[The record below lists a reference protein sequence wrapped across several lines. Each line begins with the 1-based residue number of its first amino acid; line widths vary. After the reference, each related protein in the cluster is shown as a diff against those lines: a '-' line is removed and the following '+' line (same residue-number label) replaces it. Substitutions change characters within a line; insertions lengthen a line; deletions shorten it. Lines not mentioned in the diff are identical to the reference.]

1 MYKAPKEYFIIK
13 DYIDNEKMSLQGYV
27 YFFLRIPKDFI
38 EWLIRY
44 LPGSVG
50 IIIRRYYYK
59 LVLKKVGK
67 NVTIDE
73 GVYFHGNNIEIDDW
87 ACIDKFSVI
96 RCYSRLRIGK
106 RVHIGVSVIIHAALN
121 SEIIIDDNTGIADRC
136 SLYSLT
142 NSYAPNKRIGG
153 PICKSKEVKTR
164 SGPIIIDKDCFLGTG
179 CLVLPNV
186 KIRFGSIISSQSII
200 RKNIAELGIYDKNS
214 KLIMK
219 RRFDKNIFYDE

>member
-1 MYKAPKEYFIIK
+1 MYKPPKEYFIIK
-13 DYIDNEKMSLQGYV
+13 DYIDNEKMSLQGFV

-153 PICKSKEVKTR
+153 PICKSNEVKTR
-164 SGPIIIDKDCFLGTG
+164 SGPIIIDKDCFLGMA
-179 CLVLPNV
+179 LSFKNV
-186 KIRFGSIISSQSII
+186 KIGFVYMSSQSII
-200 RKNIAELGIYDKNS
+200 RKDIADLGISDKKS
-214 KLIMK
+214 TLTTK